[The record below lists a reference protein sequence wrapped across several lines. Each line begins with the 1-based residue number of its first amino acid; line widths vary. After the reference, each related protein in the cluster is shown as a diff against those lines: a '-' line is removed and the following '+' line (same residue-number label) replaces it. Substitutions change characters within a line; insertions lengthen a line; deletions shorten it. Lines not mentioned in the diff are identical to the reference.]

1 MFHAFITAVI
11 TICCFYMLFIHIRNI
26 NGMLKNFQQEKGEK
40 ISFNKIDQCVIIG
53 FEILCIIFMCSLL
66 VVNWYNF

>member
-1 MFHAFITAVI
+1 MFHAFINAVI

-26 NGMLKNFQQEKGEK
+26 NDMLKNFQQEKGEK
-40 ISFNKIDQCVIIG
+40 IFFNKVDQCVIIG
-53 FEILCIIFMCSLL
+53 FEILGIIFICSLL